1 MARGLPYGRG
11 VSDQLD
17 QSATDHEERI
27 QQELLRYLLD
37 NPGAMDTLEGIVTWW
52 LPRHEARTG
61 VDRVV
66 RAIEGLEA
74 KGIVER
80 AGDPDRPLFRLRPN
94 PSLHRGGRRGPLR
107 A

>member
-1 MARGLPYGRG
+1 VARGLLRTAT

-17 QSATDHEERI
+17 QTPSGHEERI
-27 QQELLRYLLD
+27 QHELLRYLLQ

-52 LPRHEARTG
+52 LPRHEARAG
-61 VDRVV
+61 LERVV

-94 PSLHRGGRRGPLR
+94 PSLSREGHRGPLR